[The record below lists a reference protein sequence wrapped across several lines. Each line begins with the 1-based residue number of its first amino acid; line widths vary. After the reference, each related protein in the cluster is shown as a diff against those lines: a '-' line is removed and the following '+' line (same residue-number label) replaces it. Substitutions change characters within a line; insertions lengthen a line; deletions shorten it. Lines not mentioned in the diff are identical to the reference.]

1 MTPRALSDVPSLV
14 ALLGGYARERA
25 GERAFVYLGEDN
37 EEQEVLTYGELDRH
51 ARVLAAKL
59 LATARP
65 GDRALLI
72 FPTCLSFVV
81 AFFACLYAGVIAVP
95 TVPPRIKRL
104 RESVL
109 SIARDCRPRLALTIG
124 SYADF
129 TRAQFTERTGA
140 AALDVIAVDELGYGA
155 ADSDDDSD
163 SDRSDSGDVS
173 CTGFVPTEPPPERTA
188 FLQYTSG
195 STSLPKGVIVSHA
208 NVVANLEMMRIAFRN
223 DAASTYV
230 GWAPLFHDMGL
241 IANLLEPFYAGAL
254 CVLMGPAAFAQR
266 PWLWLQAISR
276 YRARVSGG
284 PNFAYDLCAE
294 RAARVLREAPLDLS
308 GWQIAFNSAE
318 PVRAGTLDAF
328 ARAFEPVGF
337 RREALFPCYGMA
349 DATLLIS
356 GGPLL
361 TPPVV
366 KPIGKTALS
375 RDRIEP
381 PADPRDA
388 FEAVAC
394 GAALEWEDIRIV
406 DPQALTACAPG
417 RVGEI
422 WLGGPNVA
430 GGYWDNPVA
439 SQATFH
445 ATLAEA
451 PGRRYLRTGDL
462 GFVDAGQLYV
472 TGRHKDL
479 IVIRGHNYYPQ
490 DLELIAEA
498 AYPGL
503 RRGSSAAFTLA
514 GGRGEELVLV
524 QEVER
529 VARREIDQAEAA
541 AAIRRAVFAEFELT
555 VNEVVLVV
563 PATIPKTSS
572 GKIRRA
578 ETRRR
583 FLAGELAAL
592 SSPAALV
599 SAGADE

>member
-1 MTPRALSDVPSLV
+1 MTPRALADLPSLV
-14 ALLGGYARERA
+14 ALLRGYARERG

-37 EEQEVLTYGELDRH
+37 EEQEVLTYGELDRR

-59 LATARP
+59 LESAEP

-129 TRAQFTERTGA
+129 TRAQFAEPTGA
-140 AALDVIAVDELGYGA
+140 RGLDVIPVDELGYDA
-155 ADSDDDSD
+155 VVSDNDSA
-163 SDRSDSGDVS
+163 
-173 CTGFVPTEPPPERTA
+173 FVPAEPVPGQTA

-208 NVVANLEMMRIAFRN
+208 NIVSNLEMMRIAFRN

-308 GWQIAFNSAE
+308 CWDIAFNSAE

-361 TPPVV
+361 TLPTV

-406 DPQALTACAPG
+406 DPQALSACEPG

-439 SQATFH
+439 SQATFE

-462 GFVDAGQLYV
+462 GFMDAGQLYV

-503 RRGSSAAFTLA
+503 RRGSAAAFTLA
-514 GGRGEELVLV
+514 GERGEELVLV

-529 VARREIDQAEAA
+529 VARRDIDQAEAA

-583 FLAGELAAL
+583 FLAGELAPL

-599 SAGADE
+599 SAVADE

>member
-1 MTPRALSDVPSLV
+1 MTPRELAALPSLV
-14 ALLGGYARERA
+14 ALLRGYARERA
-25 GERAFVYLGEDN
+25 AERAFIGLGEEN
-37 EEQEVLTYGELDRH
+37 EEREVLTYGELDRR
-51 ARVLAAKL
+51 ARLLAAKL
-59 LATARP
+59 LETCEP

-72 FPTCLSFVV
+72 FPNCLSFAT

-104 RESVL
+104 RDSVL

-129 TRAQFTERTGA
+129 TRAQFAEPLGGGRGPA
-140 AALDVIAVDELGYGA
+140 VIAVDELGFDA
-155 ADSDDDSD
+155 PDSDG
-163 SDRSDSGDVS
+163 RAR
-173 CTGFVPTEPPPERTA
+173 TAFAPAEPSPEQTA

-208 NVVANLEMMRIAFRN
+208 NIVANLEMMRIAFRN

-284 PNFAYDLCAE
+284 PNFAYDLCAD

-308 GWQIAFNSAE
+308 CWEVAFNSAE
-318 PVRAGTLDAF
+318 PVRAGTLEAF
-328 ARAFEPVGF
+328 ARAFAPAGF

-361 TPPVV
+361 TPPTV
-366 KPIGKTALS
+366 KPIGKGALS

-406 DPQALTACAPG
+406 DVGTLAECEPG

-422 WLGGPNVA
+422 WLSGPNVA
-430 GGYWDNPVA
+430 GGYWNNPAA
-439 SQATFH
+439 SQATFE
-445 ATLAEA
+445 ATLDSQ

-462 GFVDAGQLYV
+462 GFTDRGQLYI

-479 IVIRGHNYYPQ
+479 IVIRGHNHYPQ
-490 DLELIAEA
+490 DIELIAEG

-514 GGRGEELVLV
+514 GARGEELVLV

-529 VARREIDQAEAA
+529 TARRDLDQAEAA

-555 VNEVVLVV
+555 VNEIVLVL

-583 FLAGELAAL
+583 FLAGELATLA
-592 SSPAALV
+592 SPAALAA
-599 SAGADE
+599 AGADD

>member
-1 MTPRALSDVPSLV
+1 
-14 ALLGGYARERA
+14 
-25 GERAFVYLGEDN
+25 
-37 EEQEVLTYGELDRH
+37 
-51 ARVLAAKL
+51 
-59 LATARP
+59 
-65 GDRALLI
+65 
-72 FPTCLSFVV
+72 
-81 AFFACLYAGVIAVP
+81 
-95 TVPPRIKRL
+95 
-104 RESVL
+104 
-109 SIARDCRPRLALTIG
+109 
-124 SYADF
+124 
-129 TRAQFTERTGA
+129 
-140 AALDVIAVDELGYGA
+140 
-155 ADSDDDSD
+155 
-163 SDRSDSGDVS
+163 
-173 CTGFVPTEPPPERTA
+173 
-188 FLQYTSG
+188 
-195 STSLPKGVIVSHA
+195 
-208 NVVANLEMMRIAFRN
+208 
-223 DAASTYV
+223 
-230 GWAPLFHDMGL
+230 MGL

-284 PNFAYDLCAE
+284 PNFAYDLCAD
-294 RAARVLREAPLDLS
+294 RAARILREAPLDLS
-308 GWQIAFNSAE
+308 CWDIAFNSAE

-361 TPPVV
+361 TLPIV

-406 DPQALTACAPG
+406 EPQALAECEPG

-422 WLGGPNVA
+422 WLSGPNVA
-430 GGYWDNPVA
+430 GGYWENPVA

-445 ATLAEA
+445 AALAA
-451 PGRRYLRTGDL
+451 QPGRRYLRTGDL
-462 GFVDAGQLYV
+462 GFVDEGQIYV

-490 DLELIAEA
+490 DIESIAEG

-514 GGRGEELVLV
+514 GERGEELVLV

-529 VARREIDQAEAA
+529 VARRGIDQAEAA

-555 VNEVVLVV
+555 VNEIVLVL

-583 FLAGELAAL
+583 FLAGELATLA
-592 SSPAALV
+592 SPAALAAV
-599 SAGADE
+599 AADD

>member
-1 MTPRALSDVPSLV
+1 MTPMMPALTPRALADIPSLV
-14 ALLGGYARERA
+14 ALLRGYARERP
-25 GERAFVYLGEDN
+25 GERAFIYLGDDN
-37 EEQEVLTYGELDRH
+37 AEQEVLTYGELDRR
-51 ARVLAAKL
+51 ARLLAATL
-59 LATARP
+59 LETAAP

-72 FPTCLSFVV
+72 FPSCLSFVV

-104 RESVL
+104 RDSVL
-109 SIARDCRPRLALTIG
+109 GIARDCRPRLALTIG
-124 SYADF
+124 SYAEF
-129 TRAQFTERTGA
+129 TRAQFAELDGA
-140 AALDVIAVDELGYGA
+140 RGLDVIAVDELGYDAG
-155 ADSDDDSD
+155 S
-163 SDRSDSGDVS
+163 
-173 CTGFVPTEPPPERTA
+173 GFVPNEPDAGATA

-195 STSLPKGVIVSHA
+195 STSLPKGVIVSHT
-208 NVVANLEMMRIAFRN
+208 NIIANLEMMRVAFRN

-284 PNFAYDLCAE
+284 PNFAYDLCAD
-294 RAARVLREAPLDLS
+294 RAARILREAPLDLS
-308 GWQIAFNSAE
+308 CWQIAFNSAE
-318 PVRAGTLDAF
+318 PVRATTLEGFTRAF
-328 ARAFEPVGF
+328 APVGF

-356 GGPLL
+356 GGPPLC
-361 TPPVV
+361 PPVV
-366 KPIGKTALS
+366 KPIGKSALS
-375 RDRIEP
+375 RDLIEP
-381 PADPRDA
+381 PAGPRDA
-388 FEAVAC
+388 FEAVGC
-394 GAALEWEDIRIV
+394 GEALLWEDIRIV
-406 DPQALTACAPG
+406 DPQALAPCEPG

-422 WLGGPNVA
+422 WLSGPNVA
-430 GGYWDNPVA
+430 AGYWDNPLA

-445 ATLAEA
+445 AVLNEA

-462 GFVDAGQLYV
+462 GFVDGGQLFV
-472 TGRHKDL
+472 SGRHKDL
-479 IVIRGHNYYPQ
+479 IVVRGHNYYPQ
-490 DLELIAEA
+490 DIELIAEA

-514 GGRGEELVLV
+514 GERGEELVLV

-529 VARREIDQAEAA
+529 VARRSLDQAEAG

-555 VNEVVLVV
+555 VNEIVLVV

-583 FLAGELAAL
+583 FLAGELASL
-592 SSPAALV
+592 SSAAAL
-599 SAGADE
+599 AGVADE

>member
-1 MTPRALSDVPSLV
+1 MTPRALADLPSLV
-14 ALLGGYARERA
+14 ALLRGYARERG

-37 EEQEVLTYGELDRH
+37 EEQEVLTYGELDRR
-51 ARVLAAKL
+51 ARALAAKL
-59 LATARP
+59 LESAEP

-81 AFFACLYAGVIAVP
+81 GFFACLYAGVIAVP

-129 TRAQFTERTGA
+129 TRAQFGEPTGA
-140 AALDVIAVDELGYGA
+140 RGLDVIAVDELG
-155 ADSDDDSD
+155 SDAVGSD
-163 SDRSDSGDVS
+163 NRSA
-173 CTGFVPTEPPPERTA
+173 FVPAEPAPGQTA

-208 NVVANLEMMRIAFRN
+208 NIVSNLEMMRIAFRN

-308 GWQIAFNSAE
+308 GWDIAFNSAE

-361 TPPVV
+361 TLPTV

-394 GAALEWEDIRIV
+394 GAALAWEDIRIV
-406 DPQALTACAPG
+406 DPQALSACEPG

-422 WLGGPNVA
+422 WLSGPNVA
-430 GGYWDNPVA
+430 GGYWDNPAA
-439 SQATFH
+439 SQATFE

-462 GFVDAGQLYV
+462 GFMDAGQLYV

-503 RRGSSAAFTLA
+503 RRGSAAAFTLA
-514 GGRGEELVLV
+514 GERGEELVLV

-529 VARREIDQAEAA
+529 VARRDIDQAEAA

-583 FLAGELAAL
+583 FLAGELAPL

-599 SAGADE
+599 SAVADE